1 MASTIYLP
9 IRLFQRIGSFL
20 GHTCLSRNAT
30 FHRAVSAAIYTLCG
44 CRGRWQNPPGRSSPI
59 HTQHNNRSR
68 PSPGIRTPNG
78 HRSAIFLKLP
88 LWCS

>member
-68 PSPGIRTPNG
+68 PSPGIRIPNG
-78 HRSAIFLKLP
+78 HRSDLSVQLP
-88 LWCS
+88 L